1 MSENQ
6 VYGTIDPG
14 GKFVSTAQDDK
25 KMTGSRVTTPTGTR
39 QVSRGSDGLNQFGSV
54 EGAFEALAPWVTT
67 LGRIMLGL
75 VLAWFGYH
83 ELVVPKLW
91 TGYVPFIS
99 PASQLSQVLVLIH
112 GVILSVLAVG
122 LIVGVLPRTFAG
134 IAALTMLEIVISLTI
149 TAGLSDLVLRDIG
162 VLGLAFS
169 VMASRH
175 ERLVFES

>member
-1 MSENQ
+1 M
-6 VYGTIDPG
+6 
-14 GKFVSTAQDDK
+14 STAQEDK
-25 KMTGSRVTTPTGTR
+25 KIAGPSTTSRTGTK
-39 QVSRGSDGLNQFGSV
+39 QVNRGSMGLTQIGSA
-54 EGAFEALAPWVTT
+54 EGVLEALAPWVTT
-67 LGRIMLGL
+67 IGRIILGL

-99 PASQLSQVLVLIH
+99 TTSQFSQVLVLIH
-112 GVILSVLAVG
+112 GVILSILAVG
-122 LIVGVLPRTFAG
+122 LVVGVLPRTFAG

-162 VLGLAFS
+162 VLGLALS

-175 ERLVFES
+175 ERLVLQT

>member
-1 MSENQ
+1 M
-6 VYGTIDPG
+6 
-14 GKFVSTAQDDK
+14 STAQEDK
-25 KMTGSRVTTPTGTR
+25 KIAGPSTVIHPGTK
-39 QVSRGSDGLNQFGSV
+39 QVNRGSLGSTQIGSV
-54 EGAFEALAPWVTT
+54 EGAFEALGPWVTT
-67 LGRIMLGL
+67 IGRIILGL

-91 TGYVPFIS
+91 TGYVPFVS
-99 PASQLSQVLVLIH
+99 STSQISQVLVLIH
-112 GVILSVLAVG
+112 GVILSILAVG

-162 VLGLAFS
+162 VLGLALS

-175 ERLVFES
+175 ERLVLQT

>member
-1 MSENQ
+1 M
-6 VYGTIDPG
+6 
-14 GKFVSTAQDDK
+14 STAQEDK
-25 KMTGSRVTTPTGTR
+25 KMAGPSATSRTGTK
-39 QVSRGSDGLNQFGSV
+39 QVSRGSNGLIQIGSV
-54 EGAFEALAPWVTT
+54 ENAFEALAPWVTT
-67 LGRIMLGL
+67 LGRIILGL

-99 PASQLSQVLVLIH
+99 STSQISQVLVLIH

-175 ERLVFES
+175 ERLVLES

>member
-1 MSENQ
+1 M
-6 VYGTIDPG
+6 
-14 GKFVSTAQDDK
+14 STAQEDK
-25 KMTGSRVTTPTGTR
+25 KIAGPSTTSRTGTK
-39 QVSRGSDGLNQFGSV
+39 QVNRGSMGLTQIGSA
-54 EGAFEALAPWVTT
+54 EGVLEALAPWVTT
-67 LGRIMLGL
+67 IGRIILGL

-99 PASQLSQVLVLIH
+99 TTSQLSQVLVLIH
-112 GVILSVLAVG
+112 GVILSILAVG
-122 LIVGVLPRTFAG
+122 LVVGVLPRTFAG

-162 VLGLAFS
+162 VLGLALS

-175 ERLVFES
+175 ERLVLQT